1 MAEKVFSVLL
11 TKVSGGC
18 VVRMQLGMIN
28 AITNKN
34 DKDEDLNELLK
45 SFGRVGSRQVVAMA
59 GVAVQ
64 FDPLPCT

>member
-1 MAEKVFSVLL
+1 M
-11 TKVSGGC
+11 
-18 VVRMQLGMIN
+18 RMQLGMIN